1 MIFYV
6 KLLVNLLFHLYNVY
20 CEIFSM
26 LHVFAQGEWSLK
38 MKLFT
43 GSYRFPLLFMLEF
56 SGFVMQTHLNRLHY
70 IESQIT
76 PACLPSTNSASSEIK
91 FFEYKDTCIP
101 VHVPI

>member
-1 MIFYV
+1 
-6 KLLVNLLFHLYNVY
+6 
-20 CEIFSM
+20 
-26 LHVFAQGEWSLK
+26 
-38 MKLFT
+38 
-43 GSYRFPLLFMLEF
+43 MLEF

-101 VHVPI
+101 VHVHQYMYLFSNTDYSDNGKFIIFQIEKLLHHNNSI

>member
-1 MIFYV
+1 
-6 KLLVNLLFHLYNVY
+6 
-20 CEIFSM
+20 
-26 LHVFAQGEWSLK
+26 
-38 MKLFT
+38 
-43 GSYRFPLLFMLEF
+43 MLEF

>member
-1 MIFYV
+1 MVIENETIHRKLKISFAFYV
-6 KLLVNLLFHLYNVY
+6 G
-20 CEIFSM
+20 
-26 LHVFAQGEWSLK
+26 VFWFCHADS
-38 MKLFT
+38 
-43 GSYRFPLLFMLEF
+43 
-56 SGFVMQTHLNRLHY
+56 LNRLHY